1 MLLKLWKSLRM
12 ARAIV
17 RNFRPD
23 IAIGVGG
30 YASGPTLKAAQR
42 AGVPT
47 LLQEQNSYAGVTN
60 KLLARRAR
68 RICTAYPGME
78 RFFPA
83 DRITLT
89 GNPVRK
95 ELPDCTADAAAARA
109 ALGFDPGTPLVL
121 FVGGSLGALTI
132 NNAVAEA
139 VESGKMAEAPFS
151 VLWQTGKNESRR
163 CMKIAETVGADKLK
177 AKPFINDMAMAY
189 AAADLVVARA
199 GAGTISELQLLG
211 KAAVLVPSPNV
222 AEDHQRRN
230 AEALTSRDAAVMV
243 LDADAATDLWATVTR
258 LMQNPQERH
267 MLSRNIHGMALEN
280 SDEKIAD
287 EIDKIL
293 QNGTQRN

>member
-1 MLLKLWKSLRM
+1 M
-12 ARAIV
+12 
-17 RNFRPD
+17 
-23 IAIGVGG
+23 
-30 YASGPTLKAAQR
+30 
-42 AGVPT
+42 
-47 LLQEQNSYAGVTN
+47 
-60 KLLARRAR
+60 
-68 RICTAYPGME
+68 
-78 RFFPA
+78 
-83 DRITLT
+83 
-89 GNPVRK
+89 RK

-139 VESGKMAEAPFS
+139 VESGKIAEA
-151 VLWQTGKNESRR
+151 
-163 CMKIAETVGADKLK
+163 VGADKLK
-177 AKPFINDMAMAY
+177 AKPFINDMATAY